1 MGAVAV
7 ERSAAA
13 GRRRRGGVR
22 VGRAVVGETVV
33 AVGRTASVRVVVARS
48 DAHASVMM
56 EVLARLVQR
65 ETLHPQIELLMTP
78 RTVRRCENQ
87 KTAIDVGWPHGMER
101 DGWTQSEHNKT
112 QRTAADGSIVHTSH
126 ALYHLVFL

>member
-13 GRRRRGGVR
+13 GRRRRRGGVR

-33 AVGRTASVRVVVARS
+33 AVGRTASVRVARS

-56 EVLARLVQR
+56 EVLARFVQR

-78 RTVRRCENQ
+78 RAVRRCENQ
-87 KTAIDVGWPHGMER
+87 KTAIDVGCMATWDGER
-101 DGWTQSEHNKT
+101 WMDPIRAQQDAK
-112 QRTAADGSIVHTSH
+112 GSSGRFDITHTR
-126 ALYHLVFL
+126 YTV

>member
-13 GRRRRGGVR
+13 GRRRRGGGVR

-33 AVGRTASVRVVVARS
+33 AVGRTTSVRVARS

-56 EVLARLVQR
+56 EVLARFVQR

-78 RTVRRCENQ
+78 RAVRRCENQ
-87 KTAIDVGWPHGMER
+87 KTAIDVGFWPHGMER
-101 DGWTQSEHNKT
+101 VMDPIRAQQRRKGQ
-112 QRTAADGSIVHTSH
+112 QRTVRYYTH
-126 ALYHLVFL
+126 AL

>member
-13 GRRRRGGVR
+13 GRRRRRGGVR

-33 AVGRTASVRVVVARS
+33 AVGRTASVRVARS

-56 EVLARLVQR
+56 EVLARFVQR

-78 RTVRRCENQ
+78 RAVRRCENQ
-87 KTAIDVGWPHGMER
+87 KTAIDVGFWPHGMER
-101 DGWTQSEHNKT
+101 DGWTQSEHNKD
-112 QRTAADGSIVHTSH
+112 AKGSSGRFDITHTRYSI
-126 ALYHLVFL
+126 

>member
-13 GRRRRGGVR
+13 GRRRRCGGGVR

-33 AVGRTASVRVVVARS
+33 AVGRTASVRVARS

-56 EVLARLVQR
+56 EVLARFVQR

-78 RTVRRCENQ
+78 RAVRRCENQ
-87 KTAIDVGWPHGMER
+87 KTAIDVGFWPHGVWREM
-101 DGWTQSEHNKT
+101 DGPNQSTTRRKGQ
-112 QRTAADGSIVHTSH
+112 QRTVRYYTH
-126 ALYHLVFL
+126 AL

>member
-13 GRRRRGGVR
+13 GRRRRGVR

-33 AVGRTASVRVVVARS
+33 TVGRTASVRVVARS
-48 DAHASVMM
+48 DASVMM

-78 RTVRRCENQ
+78 RAVRRCENQ
-87 KTAIDVGWPHGMER
+87 KRQSTLDITPVAHGSER

-112 QRTAADGSIVHTSH
+112 HRAAADGSILRAIPFS
-126 ALYHLVFL
+126 FL